1 MSEDVSHIFSGCMV
15 RGLLYN
21 MLCGL
26 EISKQEN
33 YGSET
38 HVWPVFGLKTG
49 HKSRG
54 LSDENQTAPG
64 LTICLWV
71 RISGRIWRRWL

>member
-1 MSEDVSHIFSGCMV
+1 MKFWVLKCDYWLKRYVNMSEDVSHISSGCMV

-21 MLCGL
+21 MLCGV

-38 HVWPVFGLKTG
+38 HVWPVFG
-49 HKSRG
+49 
-54 LSDENQTAPG
+54 
-64 LTICLWV
+64 
-71 RISGRIWRRWL
+71 